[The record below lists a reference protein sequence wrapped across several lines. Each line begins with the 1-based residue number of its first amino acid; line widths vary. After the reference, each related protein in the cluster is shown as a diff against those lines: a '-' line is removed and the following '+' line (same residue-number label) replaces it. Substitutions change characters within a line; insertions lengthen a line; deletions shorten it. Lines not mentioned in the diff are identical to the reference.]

1 MPTDC
6 VGLFLEQPED
16 RIVYNEIKVLQ
27 NEDAIALRQKLESLI
42 VKDLESQLSKGEIT
56 GDRASE
62 IAQLVLEMVPENISH
77 EQLLKVIPLLD
88 DKASE
93 LASVVFAIL
102 SEQDNKHRAEM
113 IGKLQFSVKEMIKNG

>member
-1 MPTDC
+1 M
-6 VGLFLEQPED
+6 
-16 RIVYNEIKVLQ
+16 LQ

-93 LASVVFAIL
+93 LASVVFEIL